1 MLIVNFNRILMDESW
16 GDPEN
21 FRPERFIDESG
32 NTVAPQTYFPFSIG
46 RYFKIKNNTFFSQ

>member
-1 MLIVNFNRILMDESW
+1 MLIVNFNGILMDESW

-32 NTVAPQTYFPFSIG
+32 NIVVPQSYFPFSIG
-46 RYFKIKNNTFFSQ
+46 T